1 MINGMSAS
9 ILGAVFYA
17 AAAFLGVLLGSAFA
31 QRITPFDDGP
41 PQENVPV
48 LTLIIACGVLG
59 AIIAPR
65 APVSQLLSIAMV
77 CVSLVAIWVSDA
89 RRGIVPDAF
98 TLGPLA
104 IVLTL
109 ALLQHQWWLL
119 ISAAVPFVPFAIAAL
134 LSRGRGMGWGDVKL
148 AALGGAVLG
157 AQLSVFAFMLA
168 CLAAAVL
175 NYARGRKR
183 GAIAFA
189 PYMVCAIGIFIP
201 LALRG

>member
-1 MINGMSAS
+1 MNIGMSALV
-9 ILGAVFYA
+9 LGAAFFA
-17 AAAFLGVLLGSAFA
+17 AAALLGVLLGNAFA
-31 QRITPFDDGP
+31 QRITPFADGP
-41 PQENVPV
+41 PQERVPV
-48 LTLIIACGVLG
+48 LTLITACGVLG
-59 AIIAPR
+59 AVITPR
-65 APVSQLLSIAMV
+65 APAPQLVLMALV
-77 CVSLVAIWVSDA
+77 CGSLVAIWVTDA

-104 IVLTL
+104 IMLTL
-109 ALLQHQWWLL
+109 ALLQHQWWPF
-119 ISAAVPFVPFAIAAL
+119 ISAAAPFVPFAIAAL

-157 AQLSVFAFMLA
+157 AQLSVVAFMLA
-168 CLAAAVL
+168 CLAAAVI

-201 LALRG
+201 LGMRG